1 MQTIYLDVLVALNL
15 YITWAML
22 YCCSVLT
29 HRKAGRPRIGLGA
42 LAGGLSALIML
53 LPDLGAAALFPI
65 RLALAGGIILIAFGW
80 QGLRGFV
87 RLTLVFFMVSLL
99 FAGGMVGLY
108 ALFSP
113 PGMAVRNGAVYFHV
127 SALTL
132 VAATLLGCGAAK
144 LLSAV
149 LEKRMPAAFTERFR
163 AAAFGQQTI
172 LTLYIDT
179 GNRLTSF
186 GSPVAVVSADALRKL
201 LPAEVIACAGDVSL
215 IPSLSEGWKG
225 KLRLVPCR
233 TAAGQRLFPAVPA
246 DLTRERDGAVFHC
259 LLAMTVENC
268 FGRDDENAEGE
279 KVDGVIGPLDG

>member
-22 YCCSVLT
+22 YCCGVLT
-29 HRKAGRPRIGLGA
+29 HRRPGKLRMGLGA

-53 LPDLGAAALFPI
+53 LPDLPAAVLFPV
-65 RLALAGGIILIAFGW
+65 RLALAGGIVLIAYGW
-80 QGLRGFV
+80 QGWQGFI

-99 FAGGMVGLY
+99 FAGAMVGLFS
-108 ALFSP
+108 LFTP
-113 PGMAVRNGAVYFHV
+113 AGMAVRNGTVYFHV

-132 VAATLLGCGAAK
+132 IIATLLGCAVAK
-144 LLSAV
+144 LLSCIM
-149 LEKRMPAAFTERFR
+149 EKRMPENYTERFR
-163 AAAFGQQTI
+163 VHLFGQETL

-179 GNRLTSF
+179 GNRLSSF
-186 GSPVAVVSADALRKL
+186 GKPVAVVSTSALQCL

-215 IPSLSEGWKG
+215 IPSLSGIWQG

-246 DLTRERDGAVFHC
+246 ALTRERDGAVFNC

-268 FGRDDENAEGE
+268 FGESDKNGDGKNI
-279 KVDGVIGPLDG
+279 DGVIGPLD